1 MKMIINE
8 IVLNDQ
14 FYLYI
19 AIFVVLLLGFG
30 IFKLIK
36 LIQKIRQ
43 QKADLHKLVKEYEDY
58 LNKR

>member
-8 IVLNDQ
+8 IVLKEQ
-14 FYLYI
+14 LYLYI

-36 LIQKIRQ
+36 LIQKIRK

>member
-8 IVLNDQ
+8 IVLNEQ
-14 FYLYI
+14 LYLYI

-36 LIQKIRQ
+36 LIQKIRK